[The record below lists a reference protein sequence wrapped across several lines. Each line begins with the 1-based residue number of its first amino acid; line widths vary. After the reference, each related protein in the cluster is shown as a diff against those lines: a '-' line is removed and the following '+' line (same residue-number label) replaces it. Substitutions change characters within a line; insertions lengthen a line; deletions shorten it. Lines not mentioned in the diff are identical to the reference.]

1 MTCWGPAIAAGPQPF
16 LDISLKLA
24 FSSVKKQKCLDSPD
38 EKMLVL
44 YPPFHYNIKA
54 KRQDGSP
61 LREDSVKELCAIG
74 RRRAA
79 HAVKNDVAAQN
90 PDRM

>member
-1 MTCWGPAIAAGPQPF
+1 MTRWGPAIAAGPRPF

-24 FSSVKKQKCLDSPD
+24 FSSVKSRNVWTVLTKKCLC
-38 EKMLVL
+38 
-44 YPPFHYNIKA
+44 YTRFFIIIKA

-61 LREDSVKELCAIG
+61 LREDSVKELYAIG

-79 HAVKNDVAAQN
+79 HAVKTT
-90 PDRM
+90 

>member
-1 MTCWGPAIAAGPQPF
+1 MTRWGPAIAAGPQPF

-44 YPPFHYNIKA
+44 YPPFHYNK
-54 KRQDGSP
+54 
-61 LREDSVKELCAIG
+61 LRSVKMASH
-74 RRRAA
+74 R
-79 HAVKNDVAAQN
+79 VKILLRNCMQ
-90 PDRM
+90 

>member
-1 MTCWGPAIAAGPQPF
+1 MTRWGPAIAAGPRPF

-38 EKMLVL
+38 EKCLC
-44 YPPFHYNIKA
+44 YTRFFIIIKA

-61 LREDSVKELCAIG
+61 LREDSVKELYAVG

-79 HAVKNDVAAQN
+79 HAVKTT
-90 PDRM
+90 

>member
-1 MTCWGPAIAAGPQPF
+1 MTRWGPAIAAGPRPF

-44 YPPFHYNIKA
+44 YPLFHYNKSEA
-54 KRQDGSP
+54 SRWLP
-61 LREDSVKELCAIG
+61 
-74 RRRAA
+74 AA
-79 HAVKNDVAAQN
+79 
-90 PDRM
+90 

>member
-1 MTCWGPAIAAGPQPF
+1 MVVVTMVAPLSREG
-16 LDISLKLA
+16 KLSG
-24 FSSVKKQKCLDSPD
+24 SSTRV
-38 EKMLVL
+38 
-44 YPPFHYNIKA
+44 KA